1 MLNWI
6 LEKALSCAWKHSCHS
21 SKLWIK
27 SAASRQQ
34 MGGKCIKYDS
44 FGPCQRMLC
53 SRSICMENALV
64 WSWMGRTKV
73 QVQWYFFREGL
84 KCHGNC
90 GTFDDSPH
98 PEHPGTYRLSPKSFQ
113 YILFTLDLWIVGH
126 CPATTACCK
135 CFERC
140 KNVRVWL
147 ERSWN
152 SQPASICCCNSGC
165 LGTKC
170 GMHFLCSVGVRNGER
185 GAFLV
190 FICTAMFGHSRH
202 GCLS

>member
-1 MLNWI
+1 MFIGTGTSAEQVCLPSKANDRLKKKRFGNERPMLNWI

-27 SAASRQQ
+27 SAANRQQ

-73 QVQWYFFREGL
+73 QVQWCFFSGL

-98 PEHPGTYRLSPKSFQ
+98 PEHPGTYRPNLSSTFHFG
-113 YILFTLDLWIVGH
+113 LTD
-126 CPATTACCK
+126 
-135 CFERC
+135 
-140 KNVRVWL
+140 
-147 ERSWN
+147 SW
-152 SQPASICCCNSGC
+152 SLSCNHSM
-165 LGTKC
+165 LQ
-170 GMHFLCSVGVRNGER
+170 
-185 GAFLV
+185 
-190 FICTAMFGHSRH
+190 MFWEV
-202 GCLS
+202 